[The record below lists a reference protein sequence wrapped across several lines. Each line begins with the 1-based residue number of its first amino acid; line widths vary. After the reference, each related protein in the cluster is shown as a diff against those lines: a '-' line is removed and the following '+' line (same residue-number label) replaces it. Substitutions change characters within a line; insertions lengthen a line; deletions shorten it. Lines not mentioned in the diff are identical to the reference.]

1 MTLWNYDLK
10 WNKLLFSNKN
20 LIFDE
25 SDINKKSL
33 NWFFEKVNDF
43 LSNILILSKK
53 LNKNKSRISEIKEKK
68 KVQFQ
73 EYHDKFKDNKY

>member
-53 LNKNKSRISEIKEKK
+53 LNKNKSRISEIKKKK
-68 KVQFQ
+68 KV
-73 EYHDKFKDNKY
+73 